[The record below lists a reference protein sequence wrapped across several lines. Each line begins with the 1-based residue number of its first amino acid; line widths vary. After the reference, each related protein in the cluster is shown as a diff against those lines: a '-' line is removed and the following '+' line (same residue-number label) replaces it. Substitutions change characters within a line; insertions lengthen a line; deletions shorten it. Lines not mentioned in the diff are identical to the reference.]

1 MFWSIHLS
9 NIILLNENRNYELK
23 CFAKNWGGH
32 SSEYIIR
39 KTCYKK
45 MAGSSLPSRKKG
57 GSVLRIYMVLFLVHR
72 EEHDSVLN
80 SIIAS
85 AKRFIWQQKFSNN
98 SPNIQQFSK
107 YFLKYLWGYPRG
119 VCQSLQT
126 TFFLWFLDSKACR
139 LPKNGP
145 EACIPKCIF
154 LYPKPADLIFEM
166 PKPADQI
173 FFRAKPAFLTN
184 F

>member
-1 MFWSIHLS
+1 MFIFFLYIFGFNYNCLFERSLNFS
-9 NIILLNENRNYELK
+9 SFRMLAIIFLFMKLNLFYNY
-23 CFAKNWGGH
+23 
-32 SSEYIIR
+32 R
-39 KTCYKK
+39 
-45 MAGSSLPSRKKG
+45 
-57 GSVLRIYMVLFLVHR
+57 
-72 EEHDSVLN
+72 
-80 SIIAS
+80 
-85 AKRFIWQQKFSNN
+85 
-98 SPNIQQFSK
+98 
-107 YFLKYLWGYPRG
+107 GYPRG

-173 FFRAKPAFLTN
+173 FFRGKARFLNKYLNAPIKHIILFTSHIFPQQTN
-184 F
+184 YIFNPSFIDPYLKVEQSLHFYGENCKACRLLF